1 MHATP
6 RKLDV
11 PRSRPTCSLCAAEDW
26 VGDDCFEF
34 FNPATTAGVEHYTR
48 TWSDAL
54 VTGIEY
60 FSDKLAP
67 GLKLNENDFKS
78 LNGVV
83 VASNS
88 SAS

>member
-1 MHATP
+1 M
-6 RKLDV
+6 
-11 PRSRPTCSLCAAEDW
+11 CSLCAAEDW

-67 GLKLNENDFKS
+67 GLLLKLD
-78 LNGVV
+78 
-83 VASNS
+83 VASIT
-88 SAS
+88 APREAVHLVRYAQ

>member
-1 MHATP
+1 M
-6 RKLDV
+6 
-11 PRSRPTCSLCAAEDW
+11 CSLCAAEDW

-34 FNPATTAGVEHYTR
+34 FNPVTTAGVEHYTR

-60 FSDKLAP
+60 FSEKLAP
-67 GLKLNENDFKS
+67 GLKLD
-78 LNGVV
+78 
-83 VASNS
+83 VASHH